1 MCGEVYNKIFF
12 MVELICV
19 VIFIVE
25 FLIWFY
31 VCLKKKK
38 FMLDVMNVI
47 DILVILFYYIML
59 VVISF
64 GVEMS
69 FF

>member
-47 DILVILFYYIML
+47 DMLVILFYYIML